1 MSIAQQ
7 IENIRTHIGNAYTA
21 CQEKE
26 STAIPTNKNLVN
38 LPAAIKAIP
47 DNKYKGTLKNYIVD
61 NSSAA
66 IEKGDFVTLLNDYN
80 FGDVTSI
87 SVSDLAVYPYTTGC
101 ILQDNVVVV
110 VWYGKNGNETSIYAQ
125 VYTYNTAG
133 LQTWG
138 SRQTILA
145 SLGTDISS
153 TAYSTLKIKKLNDT
167 TVVIMAIYNAA
178 PVFFVANVYSAD
190 GHSPRGV
197 LCSNT
202 SITPSAASRGIDIWF
217 NDGATTGWLF
227 YSAKENICVRTV
239 DLSSGTVGTE
249 TQLLTMDGIVYNL
262 KVEIGTKVTDASDGT
277 DWKWRLMIETTDFYI
292 QRLQGLLGSSIT
304 LLGDLHSNRNCWRQ
318 YELLVFIN
326 PYGFFFISYNYI
338 FNKFLGI

>member
-26 STAIPTNKNLVN
+26 STVIPTNKNLVN
-38 LPAAIKAIP
+38 LSAAIKAIP
-47 DNKYKGTLKNYIVD
+47 DNKYKGTLKNYVVD
-61 NSSAA
+61 SSSAA
-66 IEKGDFVTLLNDYN
+66 IEKGDFVTLLDDYS
-80 FGDVTSI
+80 FGDITSI
-87 SVSDLAVYPYTTGC
+87 SVSDLAKYPYTTGC
-101 ILQDNVVVV
+101 ILQDNVIVVT
-110 VWYGKNGNETSIYAQ
+110 WYGVNGSNTSIYAQ
-125 VYTYNTAG
+125 VYTYNAAG

-145 SLGTDISS
+145 SLGTGISTNS
-153 TAYSTLKIKKLNDT
+153 SSSLKIKRLNDT
-167 TVVIMAIYNAA
+167 TVVIMATYNNIPA
-178 PVFFVANVYSAD
+178 FFVVNIYSTD

-227 YSAKENICVRTV
+227 YSAKANICVRTV
-239 DLSSGTVGTE
+239 DLNSGTVGAE
-249 TQLLTMDGIVYNL
+249 SQLLTMDGIVYNL
-262 KVEIGTKVTDASDGT
+262 KIEIGTKVTDALDGT
-277 DWKWRLMIETTDFYI
+277 GWKWRLMIETTGFYI

-304 LLGDLHSNRNCWRQ
+304 LLGDLHHNRNCWR
-318 YELLVFIN
+318 
-326 PYGFFFISYNYI
+326 
-338 FNKFLGI
+338 

>member
-66 IEKGDFVTLLNDYN
+66 IEKGDFVTLLDDYN

-87 SVSDLAVYPYTTGC
+87 SISDLAVYPYTTGC

-125 VYTYNTAG
+125 VYTYNAAG

-178 PVFFVANVYSAD
+178 PVFFVANVYSTD
-190 GHSPRGV
+190 GHFPRGV

-202 SITPSAASRGIDIWF
+202 SITPSAASRSIDIWF

-227 YSAKENICVRTV
+227 YSAKANICVRTV
-239 DLSSGTVGTE
+239 DLNSGTVGTE
-249 TQLLTMDGIVYNL
+249 TQLLTMDGTVYNL
-262 KVEIGTKVTDASDGT
+262 KVEIGTKVTDALDGT

-304 LLGDLHSNRNCWRQ
+304 LLGDLHSNRNCWR
-318 YELLVFIN
+318 
-326 PYGFFFISYNYI
+326 
-338 FNKFLGI
+338 